1 MTLILD
7 GRRVALERESSLQP
21 VVSAWRER
29 SGRVPCLATI
39 LVGTDPA
46 STTYVRMK
54 ASACRRIGIEPLLVH
69 LPGSTSTQQLLDQIQ
84 KLNEDPDVFGILLQ
98 HPVPPEID
106 ERQCFDAIALE
117 KDTDGV
123 TTAGFGRMA
132 MGLQAFSSATPT
144 GIMSLLREY
153 RLDLAGKHAV
163 VLGRSPIL
171 GKPMAAML
179 LNVDATVTVCHS
191 KTSDLKGI
199 VARADI
205 LVAAVGKPRFVPGAW
220 IPDRAI
226 VVDAGYH
233 PGGVGDIDAAGEDVR
248 WSAYTPVPGGVGPMT
263 ISALLE
269 NTVQAMELRHA

>member
-7 GRRVALERESSLQP
+7 GKRLALEKEARLK
-21 VVSAWRER
+21 VIVSAWCAQ
-29 SGRVPCLATI
+29 SGRIPRLATI
-39 LVGTDPA
+39 LVGIDPA
-46 STTYVRMK
+46 SGTYVRMK
-54 ASACRRIGIEPLLVH
+54 GNACRRVGIEPLLVQ
-69 LPGSTSTQQLLDQIQ
+69 LPSCTSTQQLLSEIQ
-84 KLNEDPDVFGILLQ
+84 KLNEDPNVFGILLQ
-98 HPVPPEID
+98 HPVPPHID
-106 ERQCFDAIALE
+106 ERQCFDAIAIE

-132 MGLQAFSSATPT
+132 MGLKAFGSATPT
-144 GIMSLLREY
+144 GIMSLLLEY
-153 RLDLAGKHAV
+153 KLDLAGKHAV

-179 LNVDATVTVCHS
+179 LNADATVTICHS
-191 KTSDLKGI
+191 KSSQLEEI
-199 VARADI
+199 IARAD
-205 LVAAVGKPRFVPGAW
+205 LVVAAIGKPHFVPGSW

-233 PGGVGDIDAAGEDVR
+233 PGGVGDIDAGGEAAR

-269 NTVQAMELRHA
+269 NTVKAMELRYL